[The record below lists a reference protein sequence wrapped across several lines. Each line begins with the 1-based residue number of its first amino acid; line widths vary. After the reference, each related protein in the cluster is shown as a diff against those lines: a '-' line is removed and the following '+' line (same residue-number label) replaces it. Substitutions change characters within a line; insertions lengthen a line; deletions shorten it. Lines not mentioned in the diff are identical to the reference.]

1 MRKFLAL
8 IVIALMTFNLAVKSQ
23 TIQKVESISTF
34 EKAKYLNEDLAKFLR
49 NKTNYPQDAF
59 TNNVQGDVMFSFIIH
74 QNGELD
80 SLLYVSSQNIL
91 LSQTTL
97 NALKTMEKKWKP
109 ASLNNV
115 PINKKY
121 FIVFRYRVYLNTEP
135 DDFKGRADDLFAKK
149 KYDRALKIYN
159 QAIKGNIFDFTLL
172 ESRSKVKELLGDIE
186 GSKQDHNAAIK
197 LNEELM
203 SFVDIVAKGSTQT
216 RRIESSKTVTLS
228 AGSRMP

>member
-1 MRKFLAL
+1 MRKSLAL

-23 TIQKVESISTF
+23 TILKVETILTF

-49 NKTNYPQDAF
+49 NKTKYPQDAF

-80 SLLYVSSQNIL
+80 SLLFVSSPNIL
-91 LSQTTL
+91 LSQSTL
-97 NALKTMEKKWKP
+97 TALKTMEKKWKP

-121 FIVFRYRVYLNTEP
+121 FIVFRYRAYLNTEP
-135 DDFKGRADDLFAKK
+135 DDFKGRADDLIAKK

-159 QAIKGNIFDFTLL
+159 QAIKDNIFDFTLL

-186 GSKQDHNAAIK
+186 GSKQDHNAATK
-197 LNEELM
+197 LDDDLM
-203 SFVDIVAKGSTQT
+203 SFVDIVVKGSTQT
-216 RRIESSKTVTLS
+216 RVVSSRIVAVPS
-228 AGSRMP
+228 GSRMP

>member
-1 MRKFLAL
+1 MRKSLAL

-34 EKAKYLNEDLAKFLR
+34 EKAKYLNEYLANSLR
-49 NKTNYPQDAF
+49 NKTKYPQDAF
-59 TNNVQGDVMFSFIIH
+59 TNNVQGDVMFSFVIH

-80 SLLYVSSQNIL
+80 SLLFVSSPNIL
-91 LSQTTL
+91 LSQSTL
-97 NALKTMEKKWKP
+97 IALKTMENKWKP

-135 DDFKGRADDLFAKK
+135 DNFKGRADDLCAKK
-149 KYDRALKIYN
+149 KYDRALKVYN
-159 QAIKGNIFDFTLL
+159 QAIKDNRFDYSLL
-172 ESRSKVKELLGDIE
+172 DSRSKVKELLGDIE

-197 LNEELM
+197 LNDDFM
-203 SFVDIVAKGSTQT
+203 SFVNVVVKGISQT
-216 RRIESSKTVTLS
+216 RVVSSRIVTVP

>member
-1 MRKFLAL
+1 MRKLIAL

-34 EKAKYLNEDLAKFLR
+34 EKAKYPSEDLTKFLR

-80 SLLYVSSQNIL
+80 SLLFVSSPSIL
-91 LSQTTL
+91 LSKSTL
-97 NALKTMEKKWKP
+97 NTLMTMEKKWRP

-121 FIVFRYRVYLNTEP
+121 SIVFRYRAYLNTEP

-159 QAIKGNIFDFTLL
+159 QAIKDNIFDFTLL
-172 ESRSKVKELLGDIE
+172 ESRSKVKELLGDVE
-186 GSKQDHNAAIK
+186 GSKQDHNAAKK

-203 SFVDIVAKGSTQT
+203 CFVDIVVKGDTQT
-216 RRIESSKTVTLS
+216 RRVVSSRIIAVP

>member
-23 TIQKVESISTF
+23 TIQKVEPISTF
-34 EKAKYLNEDLAKFLR
+34 EKAKYLNEDLAKLLR

-80 SLLYVSSQNIL
+80 SLLFVSSPNIL
-91 LSQTTL
+91 LSQSTL
-97 NALKTMEKKWKP
+97 AALMTMEKKWRP

-121 FIVFRYRVYLNTEP
+121 FIVFRYRVYVNSEP
-135 DDFKGRADDLFAKK
+135 DDFKGRAEDLLAKK

-159 QAIKGNIFDFTLL
+159 QAIKDNIFDFTLL

-186 GSKQDHNAAIK
+186 GSKQDHNAATK
-197 LNEELM
+197 LNDDLM
-203 SFVDIVAKGSTQT
+203 SFVDIVVKGSTQT
-216 RRIESSKTVTLS
+216 RVVSSRIVTVPT
-228 AGSRMP
+228 GSRMP

>member
-1 MRKFLAL
+1 
-8 IVIALMTFNLAVKSQ
+8 MTFNLAVKSQ

-34 EKAKYLNEDLAKFLR
+34 EKAKYLNEDLAIFLR
-49 NKTNYPQDAF
+49 NKTKYPQDAF
-59 TNNVQGDVMFSFIIH
+59 TNNVEGDVMFSFIIH

-80 SLLYVSSQNIL
+80 SLLYVSSPNIL
-91 LSQTTL
+91 LWQSTL
-97 NALKTMEKKWKP
+97 TALMTMEKKWRP

-149 KYDRALKIYN
+149 KYDRVLKIYN
-159 QAIKGNIFDFTLL
+159 QAIKDNKFDFTLL

-203 SFVDIVAKGSTQT
+203 SFVDIVVKGITQT
-216 RRIESSKTVTLS
+216 RRVVSSRIIAVP